1 MCFCC
6 TNCNG
11 ITLSGKGPMTQL
23 FVIFMLNVCV
33 PFEYVQLSVTLLV
46 PMELVLKMILV
57 AAAMALRETSATN
70 QVNTFS

>member
-1 MCFCC
+1 
-6 TNCNG
+6 
-11 ITLSGKGPMTQL
+11 MTQL
-23 FVIFMLNVCV
+23 FAIFMYNVCV

-46 PMELVLKMILV
+46 PMELVLKMIHV